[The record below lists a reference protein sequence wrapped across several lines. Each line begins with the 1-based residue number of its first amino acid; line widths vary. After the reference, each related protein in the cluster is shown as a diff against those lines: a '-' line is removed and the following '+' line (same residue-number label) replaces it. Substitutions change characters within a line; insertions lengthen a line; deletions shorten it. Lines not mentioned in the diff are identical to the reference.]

1 MPFLL
6 LRIAGFPYQAYVV
19 QSKKIGIYRSG
30 SPLKLDYKRCGLFRR
45 MKKSSF
51 SPLGNIQ
58 GKKRKVLS
66 FPPGSP
72 SGKNLTRWKPL
83 IIESSSL
90 FGMSLAK

>member
-1 MPFLL
+1 
-6 LRIAGFPYQAYVV
+6 
-19 QSKKIGIYRSG
+19 
-30 SPLKLDYKRCGLFRR
+30 

-66 FPPGSP
+66 FPPRSP
-72 SGKNLTRWKPL
+72 SRKNLNQWKPL
-83 IIESSSL
+83 IIELSSR

>member
-1 MPFLL
+1 MPFPL
-6 LRIAGFPYQAYVV
+6 LRIAGLPYKPTWCKA
-19 QSKKIGIYRSG
+19 KKIGIYRSG
-30 SPLKLDYKRCGLFRR
+30 LPLKLDYKRCGLFRR

-72 SGKNLTRWKPL
+72 SGKKAQLMET
-83 IIESSSL
+83 IDH
-90 FGMSLAK
+90 